1 MAISIPGN
9 SGLQYWGIPVCNFE
23 DSYFA
28 LNMRKRFFRTFVR
41 RPNLKERGKEDGQGR
56 NQYEKFPKI

>member
-1 MAISIPGN
+1 MLAMAISIPGN

-28 LNMRKRFFRTFVR
+28 LNTGMQIDAAVELMLFGVKSHRL
-41 RPNLKERGKEDGQGR
+41 PPSLDM
-56 NQYEKFPKI
+56 YP